1 MDRNPA
7 KIRFKNNGT
16 NFASY
21 DEIQCFT
28 DFTLS
33 SFAKE
38 ELRYEVAWSF
48 SQVIVH
54 ELIIHEILYN
64 YYVIYSKYIAY

>member
-38 ELRYEVAWSF
+38 ELRYEVA
-48 SQVIVH
+48 
-54 ELIIHEILYN
+54 
-64 YYVIYSKYIAY
+64 

>member
-1 MDRNPA
+1 MVQISHHTMKYNVLL
-7 KIRFKNNGT
+7 ILH
-16 NFASY
+16 Y
-21 DEIQCFT
+21 
-28 DFTLS
+28 
-33 SFAKE
+33 FAKE